1 MATDFSRV
9 RANPLL
15 DYAGVQ
21 LKQGAVLLDSDA
33 NELVG
38 ILDRRLRALAGD
50 VLGRATVG
58 SNTTDAFRITRRSD
72 GGLDI
77 GPGRLYV
84 DGLLAENHGM
94 ADPAQ
99 RVFDVVMAE
108 PRFSAPVPYTAQPY
122 LPNAP
127 ALPLS
132 GRHLVYLDVWNREVT
147 HVENP
152 DLVESAVGVDTSS
165 RAQTVWQVHVLPAVA
180 RGTTCSSSDEEFPGW
195 REHIAPSTGRLTT
208 GTYEVAAS
216 LDPCELPPTGGYR
229 GLENQLYRVE
239 IHEPGAAGTAT
250 FKWSRENA
258 SVCSR
263 VGSCISA
270 SELEL
275 DTLGRDEVLRLNQGD
290 WVEITDDVRE
300 FAQRAGEIRR
310 IDTANNATRRITLSP
325 PLPADLL
332 PTAFPDSTFP
342 QARNMRVRR
351 WDQNRQ
357 VLRATTA
364 GATTIFQD
372 LDANDSTGT
381 ITVPPAGTTLIL
393 ENGVTVSFDSVGAK
407 GFRTGDYWVFAARTA
422 DASVEALE
430 QAPPRGI
437 HHHYARLSLWD
448 AGTENEPS
456 DCRHRWPPTGG
467 GDDCACTQCVS
478 PEGPLTI
485 EEAVRRVQD
494 TGGTV
499 CLQPGQYTLSA
510 PVRITGGRPIR
521 IQGQGK
527 RQATELIAPN
537 GAFIIKGCTE
547 LAIEN
552 LSILNVDGRTPTI
565 DVRESSGIAL
575 HHLAVFV
582 MNDDAPAAAIAL
594 SGDIVDLSIR
604 DNLIAAP
611 FGIRA
616 LDRNAPEPMDSLS
629 TLAMR
634 IERNVM
640 LCPRR
645 AVDFQGPVLHKMGSH
660 IVDNELL
667 ACREPCISM
676 LGSVAPD
683 SSLHIENNTL
693 FINGPGILCGGDG
706 AWISGNKLAA
716 VPQDERQP
724 TGSGISLLA
733 EVDVNGSDQC
743 QLLANQISG
752 FPDAG
757 ILIRAPV
764 QELICKLNIIENCGN
779 GILNLS
785 GPGAGVVTIEN
796 NHLRDI
802 GTARARPTL
811 GPFVYGISVQRAQL
825 ANVVGN
831 TLRRIGLEAVPGIE
845 SVAGIANLAV
855 RNSRITGNTIL
866 EIGPTTAL
874 ASAQLAGVLI
884 IGPYTQN
891 EVSGNH
897 VERDAISAAPDGA
910 MWSAVRLEQ
919 PTPAQPI
926 IHVANFSAVHLA
938 AGRMLVIN
946 GTHAFAVELALDF
959 SEANIVVPRLAS
971 TTMRGNTFRARGAAP
986 AVTVQSGAVIQFVDN
1001 RCELVGGAESAVV
1014 LNSAVAVVSSNV
1026 VSGGETSIRLSAP
1039 TEGVTIIGNVT
1050 SSRIVAGSNNLT
1062 GTPWERLNV
1071 EL

>member
-33 NELVG
+33 NELVA
-38 ILDRRLRALAGD
+38 IFDRRLRALAGD

-58 SNTTDAFRITRRSD
+58 SNTPDAFRITRRAD

-94 ADPAQ
+94 PDPAQ
-99 RVFDVVMAE
+99 RVFDVLMAE
-108 PRFSAPVPYTAQPY
+108 PRFSAPVPYTVQPY

-127 ALPLS
+127 ALPSS

-147 HVENP
+147 HVETP
-152 DLVESAVGVDTSS
+152 DLVESAVGVDASS
-165 RAQTVWQVHVLPAVA
+165 RVQTVWQVHVLPEVA
-180 RGTTCSSSDEEFPGW
+180 RNTSCGSPDAEFPGW
-195 REHIAPSTGRLTT
+195 TEHIAPSTGRLTT
-208 GTYEVAAS
+208 GTYEVAAA

-239 IHEPGAAGTAT
+239 IHDAGAPGTAT

-263 VGSCISA
+263 VSTCISA
-270 SELEL
+270 GELEL
-275 DTLGRDEVLRLNQGD
+275 DSLGRDEVLRLNQGD

-310 IDTANNATRRITLSP
+310 IDSANNATRRITLSAA
-325 PLPADLL
+325 LPADLL
-332 PTAFPDSTFP
+332 PAAFPDSTFP

-372 LDANDSTGT
+372 LDANNSTGT

-393 ENGVTVSFDSVGAK
+393 ENGVTVSFDSVGPK

-456 DCRHRWPPTGG
+456 DCRHRWPPAGG

-494 TGGTV
+494 TGGTI
-499 CLQPGQYTLSA
+499 CLQPGEYTLSA
-510 PVRITGGRPIR
+510 PVRISGGRPIR
-521 IQGQGK
+521 IRGQGK
-527 RQATELIAPN
+527 RQATILIAPN
-537 GAFIIKGCTE
+537 GAFSIDNCTE

-565 DVRESSGIAL
+565 DVRDSSGIAL
-575 HHLAVFV
+575 HELAILV
-582 MNDDAPAAAIAL
+582 MNDDAPASAIAL
-594 SGDIVDLSIR
+594 SGEIVALSIR
-604 DNLIAAP
+604 DNIIGAP
-611 FGIRA
+611 FGIRG
-616 LDRNAPEPMDSLS
+616 LDRHSPEPLTELS
-629 TLAMR
+629 TLGMR
-634 IERNVM
+634 IEGNMM

-645 AVDFQGPVLHKMGSH
+645 AVDFEGPVLHQLGSY

-667 ACREPCISM
+667 GCREPCISM
-676 LGSVAPD
+676 LGSVAPG
-683 SSLHIENNTL
+683 SSMHIDNNTL
-693 FINGPGILCGGDG
+693 SINGPGIRCGGDG

-716 VPQDERQP
+716 SPLGERSP

-733 EVDVNGSDQC
+733 DVDVNGSDQC

-757 ILIRAPV
+757 ILIDAPV

-779 GILNLS
+779 GIVMT
-785 GPGAGVVTIEN
+785 PPTGAGVVSIEN

-802 GTARARPTL
+802 GTARARPAL
-811 GPFVYGISVQRAQL
+811 GPFVYGISVQRARS

-831 TLRRIGLEAVPGIE
+831 TLRRIGLQAVPGIE
-845 SVAGIANLAV
+845 SIAGIALLAV
-855 RNSRITGNTIL
+855 RNSRVTGNTIL

-874 ASAQLAGVLI
+874 ASAQLAGVLM

-910 MWSAVRLEQ
+910 MWFAVRLEQ
-919 PTPAQPI
+919 PTATRPI

-938 AGRMLVIN
+938 AGRMLVFN
-946 GTHAFAVELALDF
+946 GTHAFAEDLALDI
-959 SEANIVVPRLAS
+959 SEANILVPRQGS

-986 AVTVQSGAVIQFVDN
+986 AVTVQSGAVIQFGDN

-1014 LNSAVAVVSSNV
+1014 LNSAAAVVNSNV
-1026 VSGGETSIRLSAP
+1026 VSGGETSIRLTAP
-1039 TEGVTIIGNVT
+1039 MERVTIIGNVT
-1050 SSRIVAGSNNLT
+1050 NNRIVAGSNNLT